1 MPSIAQQDYIVIK
14 TSASPRPFTIDAAAL
29 SQIAGCMSRGNIY
42 DCLLQNYDGNNEYF
56 ARIIAFA
63 PSSKAIFYYEWN
75 AGEVDSIEVSYT
87 ATQYQGLAAVQ
98 QAIDEQEGMMDRLPV
113 LTADGNHYLAE
124 DDFGGYI
131 CVDNKFLLASPINMK
146 IASLTMADTGP
157 GEGDDFVNITWEDA
171 QKLIGLPL
179 V

>member
-42 DCLLQNYDGNNEYF
+42 DCLLQNYDGNDEYF

-63 PSSKAIFYYEWN
+63 PSSKTIFYYEWN
-75 AGEVDSIEVSYT
+75 SGEMDSIEVDYT
-87 ATQYQGLAAVQ
+87 VTQYQGLAAVQ
-98 QAIDEQEGMMDRLPV
+98 EAEDEIEGEVMLALPA
-113 LTADGNHYLAE
+113 LGTADSHLIEEENDYP
-124 DDFGGYI
+124 I
-131 CVDNKFLLASPINMK
+131 CVDGKFLIPAVSGGKL
-146 IASLTMADTGP
+146 ASLTIAETGP
-157 GEGDDFVNITWEDA
+157 GEGFINITWEDA

-179 V
+179 A

>member
-1 MPSIAQQDYIVIK
+1 MPQIAQQDYKVIAPK
-14 TSASPRPFTIDAAAL
+14 PGRDCSTDAAAL
-29 SQIAGCMSRGNIY
+29 GELKKAVLNGIGF
-42 DCLLQNYDGNNEYF
+42 DCLLKDIAADEGTLG
-56 ARIIAFA
+56 RILGFHED
-63 PSSKAIFYYEWN
+63 SFS
-75 AGEVDSIEVSYT
+75 VDVWDAANSQSVNIELPCTV
-87 ATQYQGLAAVQ
+87 TQYQGLAAVQ